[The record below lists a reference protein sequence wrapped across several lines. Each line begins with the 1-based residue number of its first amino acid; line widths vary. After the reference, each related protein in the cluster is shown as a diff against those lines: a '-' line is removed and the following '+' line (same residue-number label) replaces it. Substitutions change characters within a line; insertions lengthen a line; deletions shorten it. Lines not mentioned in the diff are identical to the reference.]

1 MKEVKL
7 AVFTME
13 IREAIENQAEGI
25 ALDLKFS
32 DAWQNLSG
40 DTRYEVF
47 KAMVDML
54 QAAQIADDEVD
65 DAVLQASSDTADL
78 FKRVQGK
85 LQ

>member
-1 MKEVKL
+1 
-7 AVFTME
+7 ME
-13 IREAIENQAEGI
+13 SQSEGI

-40 DTRYEVF
+40 DIRYQVF
-47 KAMVDML
+47 KTMVDML

-65 DAVLQASSDTADL
+65 DDVLQASSDTADL

>member
-7 AVFTME
+7 ALFTME
-13 IREAIENQAEGI
+13 IREAMESQSEGI

-40 DTRYEVF
+40 DIRYQVF
-47 KAMVDML
+47 KTMVDML

-65 DAVLQASSDTADL
+65 DDVLQASSDTADL

>member
-7 AVFTME
+7 ALFTME
-13 IREAIENQAEGI
+13 SQSEGI

-40 DTRYEVF
+40 DIRYQVF
-47 KAMVDML
+47 KTMVDML

-65 DAVLQASSDTADL
+65 DDVLQASSDTADL